1 MKLRVL
7 LIGALVA
14 GMFAGVQESNAQI
27 YTFFRST
34 IGNTPYQGLSSSDAL
49 ASSSFVNS
57 ATRRLD
63 RNDGYYFASGEF
75 GMSLGFTNGFEF
87 DGQRYNDIQV
97 NVNGFL
103 MFGEEPPLLGANAP
117 ERLFAPSA
125 PNAVIAPF
133 WGDHYLRIDSDRDD
147 RNLPYIPSQIRT
159 RNAVEDGVN
168 VFIVEWYK
176 LNINHMFDSEDPDN
190 PFADNVRSH
199 RTSVG
204 TFMVKIYESAEVGEA
219 PEGKQGQIEFHYSVV
234 GDPNAPGVIKTSG
247 STVGI
252 ESNAALG
259 GTTTSM
265 NGLFIDD
272 VTSPAYD
279 PQIDGKE
286 NVRNNHERTSTWT
299 PSRANNNTIE
309 YFATPRPGVAG
320 WGDGDAN
327 MTHVP
332 GGIHEIEPQNIFV
345 TISDVLAILRS
356 VATDQPLDS
365 LILRD
370 AYHGDVNHNGRYF
383 YSTRTADNTGD
394 SIVMDDENN
403 PVVVTWRRD
412 VPTKSANEFD
422 DIPADNSFNALYF
435 EVTPYDAAI
444 ILNYIGGQ
452 VPVLPWTLDDII
464 MGKASVD
471 ATAENI
477 VFANAQALGGNSYRI
492 PVFANGTVHGALA
505 ADFAVNA
512 EIIDVEAVESND
524 NKVVVVSDNNRIALA
539 GNGVFNANEPI
550 AYVVVAT
557 EEVAVEVNEIR
568 FNDNKTGNATI
579 MVADVETSEA
589 VVAYP
594 NPFSGSTNV
603 EFAVAQDG
611 FYTVNIF
618 DMSGNVVGTL
628 YNGDLKAGN
637 VSFEWNGT
645 DAQGSDV
652 ATGTYIFR
660 VSGNG
665 DVFSGKVS
673 VVK

>member
-34 IGNTPYQGLSSSDAL
+34 IDNTPYQGLSSSDAL
-49 ASSSFVNS
+49 AHSSFVNS

-63 RNDGYYFASGEF
+63 RNDGYYFANGEF
-75 GMSLGFTNGFEF
+75 GLSLGFANGFEF
-87 DGQRYNDIQV
+87 DGQRYDNIQV

-103 MFGEEPPLLGANAP
+103 MFGAEPPLLGANAP

-147 RNLPYIPSQIRT
+147 KNLPYIPSQIRVRT
-159 RNAVEDGVN
+159 EVENDVN
-168 VFIVEWYK
+168 VFIVEWHK
-176 LNINHMFDSEDPDN
+176 LNINHMFDSNDPDN
-190 PFADNVRSH
+190 PFADDVRSH

-204 TFMVKIYESAEVGEA
+204 TFMVKIYESSEVGEA
-219 PEGKQGQIEFHYSVV
+219 PQGKQGQIEFHYSVV

-272 VTSPAYD
+272 VTSMAYD

-286 NVRNNHERTSTWT
+286 NVRNSAERTSTWS
-299 PSRANNNTIE
+299 PSRANNNTIV
-309 YFATPRPGVAG
+309 YFSTPRPGVAG

-345 TISDVLAILRS
+345 TISDVLAILR
-356 VATDQPLDS
+356 ATATNQPLDS

-383 YSTRTADNTGD
+383 YSTRTQDNTAD
-394 SIVMDDENN
+394 SIVMDSENN

-412 VPTKSANEFD
+412 VPTKSSNEFD
-422 DIPADNSFNALYF
+422 DIPSDNSFNALYF
-435 EVTPYDAAI
+435 EATPFDAAL

-452 VPVLPWTLDDII
+452 VPVLPWLLDDII
-464 MGKASVD
+464 MGKAGVETSASEV
-471 ATAENI
+471 A
-477 VFANAQALGGNSYRI
+477 FAQAQALGGNSYRI
-492 PVFANGTVHGALA
+492 PVFANGTVSGALA
-505 ADFAVNA
+505 ADFTVNA
-512 EIIDVEAVESND
+512 EIIDVEAVEAND
-524 NKVVVVSDNNRIALA
+524 NKVVAVSSDNRVAIA
-539 GNGVFNANEPI
+539 GSGVFTAEEPI

-557 EEVAVEVNEIR
+557 DATEVKFNDIR
-568 FNDNKTGNATI
+568 FNDSKSNDASI
-579 MVADVETSEA
+579 MVADVETTEA
-589 VVAYP
+589 VAAYP
-594 NPFSGSTNV
+594 NPFTNSTSV

-618 DMSGNVVGTL
+618 DMNGAVVETL
-628 YNGDLKAGN
+628 HNGDLKAGN
-637 VSFEWNGT
+637 VSFNWNGT
-645 DAQGSDV
+645 DAQGADV
-652 ATGTYIFR
+652 AAGTYIFR

-665 DVFSGKVS
+665 NVVSGKVTL
-673 VVK
+673 VK